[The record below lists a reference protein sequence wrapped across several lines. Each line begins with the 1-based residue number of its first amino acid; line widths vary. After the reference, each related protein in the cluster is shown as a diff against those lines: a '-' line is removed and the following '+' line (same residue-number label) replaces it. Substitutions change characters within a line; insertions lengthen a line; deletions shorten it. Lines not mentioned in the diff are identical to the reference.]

1 MAGPQMEGAWAL
13 KSLGEAPPTNQK
25 NPIMNPMR
33 T

>member
-1 MAGPQMEGAWAL
+1 MAGPQMGAWAL
-13 KSLGEAPPTNQK
+13 KSLGEAPPTDQK